1 MIWLKDGTQ
10 LSGDGVRVVVT
21 TTNTTIMGS
30 NRTVSFVKIFNFS
43 QSDAGVYQCVFYDT
57 PSQGGE
63 VITTKPYKVDTGMDS
78 HFSCVGYVWMCFIF
92 IYLLGPVFITAASPL
107 SFTLCPPEP
116 LVLQM
121 EAGGEYAGIQ
131 WTRTPIALNITSDE
145 LVDFQQTFVRTVT
158 SEQDWGLYLA
168 SIILPNNS
176 SSNFTI
182 TISISCNTT
191 VPSKSIDKPE

>member
-63 VITTKPYKVDTGMDS
+63 VVTTRPYKVDTGMDS
-78 HFSCVGYVWMCFIF
+78 YFSCAGMNVFYR
-92 IYLLGPVFITAASPL
+92 YLLGPVFITAASPL

-121 EAGGEYAGIQ
+121 KAGGEYAGIQ
-131 WTRTPIALNITSDE
+131 WTRTPIALNVSSDE

-168 SIILPNNS
+168 SIILPNIS

-182 TISISCNTT
+182 AINISCNTT
-191 VPSKSIDKPE
+191 VPSKSIDKTE